1 MDLND
6 ELIRSKRVL
15 DEKHY
20 ETSKLN
26 DENSKKADLN
36 LNLRDQAQQFEK
48 EIDILKI
55 QKADNWREI

>member
-20 ETSKLN
+20 ESSRLD
-26 DENSKKADLN
+26 DENGKKADLN
-36 LNLRDQAQQFEK
+36 LNLRD
-48 EIDILKI
+48 
-55 QKADNWREI
+55 